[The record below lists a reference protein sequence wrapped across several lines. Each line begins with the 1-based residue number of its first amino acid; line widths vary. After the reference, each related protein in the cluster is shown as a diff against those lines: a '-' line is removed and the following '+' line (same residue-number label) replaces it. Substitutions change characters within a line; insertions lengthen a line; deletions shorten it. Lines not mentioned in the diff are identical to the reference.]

1 MSINLLPF
9 EYRILLRE
17 ERELT
22 VKTVLTQLGLIKG
35 KISQTEAL
43 KRGVTR
49 NWLDKME
56 KEGLITP
63 VKRETARNC
72 KVEYDLVQ
80 FEETYRS
87 HRGSYIIKNT
97 KKTDAGRSN

>member
-1 MSINLLPF
+1 
-9 EYRILLRE
+9 
-17 ERELT
+17 
-22 VKTVLTQLGLIKG
+22 
-35 KISQTEAL
+35 
-43 KRGVTR
+43 
-49 NWLDKME
+49 ME

-63 VKRETARNC
+63 VKRGTARNC

-87 HRGSYIIKNT
+87 HRGSYIIKNI